1 MLSGNS
7 EDRKNK
13 SETKKELEESIING
27 KENENT
33 DIQEKVNNLATNEDA
48 AKLVQEVEKIIN
60 SKKSDIVWLA
70 YHQGQIFQRSKERE
84 RFVSMV

>member
-1 MLSGNS
+1 MLRGNS

-13 SETKKELEESIING
+13 SESKKELEESIING

-48 AKLVQEVEKIIN
+48 AKLLQEVEKIIN

-70 YHQGQIFQRSKERE
+70 YHQGQKFQRSKERE